1 MYMHGCSFCLFA
13 ICKLCAAFEIAIVPS
28 TSVYSA
34 RPLPPF
40 CSMAA
45 KQTITDEFK
54 AKVNDIID
62 VANRTGQKVSA
73 WETMRQLF
81 LDNGFAWH
89 GKCPPDYVAN
99 HPQNRRPHA
108 YTSCETSCESCLCM
122 HFRLLS
128 FAGAAWEWQA
138 FLSTTMVRAF

>member
-1 MYMHGCSFCLFA
+1 MHGRSFCLLA
-13 ICKLCAAFEIAIVPS
+13 ICMLCAAFEIAIVPS

-34 RPLPPF
+34 RPLPSF
-40 CSMAA
+40 CSMAS
-45 KQTITDEFK
+45 KQTITVEFK

-62 VANRTGQKVSA
+62 AANRTGQKVSA

-108 YTSCETSCESCLCM
+108 YTM
-122 HFRLLS
+122 
-128 FAGAAWEWQA
+128 
-138 FLSTTMVRAF
+138 

>member
-1 MYMHGCSFCLFA
+1 MHGCSFCLFA

-62 VANRTGQKVSA
+62 VANRTGQKVPA

-81 LDNGFAWH
+81 LDNGFYA
-89 GKCPPDYVAN
+89 
-99 HPQNRRPHA
+99 
-108 YTSCETSCESCLCM
+108 
-122 HFRLLS
+122 
-128 FAGAAWEWQA
+128 
-138 FLSTTMVRAF
+138 